1 MAAWFSRRAGGWAQ
15 LETVLKMG
23 AARYEQGFAL
33 PYLFVKFPEDL
44 EAFEHVVTMRA
55 ERLDGLKG
63 WVAAAG
69 D

>member
-1 MAAWFSRRAGGWAQ
+1 MKKMQAGGWAQ
-15 LETVLKMG
+15 LEVVLRMG
-23 AARYEQGFAL
+23 AARYEKGFAL